1 MILSRDEKGKQNVTN
16 IILILFLRW
25 SNAPFTP
32 KLKHV

>member
-25 SNAPFTP
+25 S
-32 KLKHV
+32 KSLVSHVR